1 VSSKTDLRCKPLS
14 TCDQFPAELQWL
26 RAHPTS
32 QCLSFFFPPTNPV
45 KTRCTSN
52 ELNPLYASG
61 VVSLCAQLCAP
72 FSQATVSRAYAV
84 LGAQEHMAHLISES
98 SFNFPT
104 HLGLWDTVYCA
115 LVLLCLIT
123 QFHWGFQISEPV
135 LSSPYC
141 IN

>member
-1 VSSKTDLRCKPLS
+1 MISSQQSCSGSGLIQHHSALV
-14 TCDQFPAELQWL
+14 
-26 RAHPTS
+26 
-32 QCLSFFFPPTNPV
+32 FFPTNPV

-61 VVSLCAQLCAP
+61 VVSLCSSVFHSQRQLFP
-72 FSQATVSRAYAV
+72 RAYAV

-98 SFNFPT
+98 SFNLPT

-123 QFHWGFQISEPV
+123 VFHWGFQTSEPV

-141 IN
+141 INLSHLS